1 MKPHVLPA
9 AAVREAGLWIRPN
22 SGGCSTGQFP
32 EGAEK
37 RLSDRPG
44 GRPTRQVRAGVG
56 DAAFVPPR
64 RPQITVGAGKGACP
78 LPPAQPVRRRRGQMW
93 AGWAAALSGL
103 VPGPTLERAAAHW
116 AARPPSR
123 KRSAGLPPRLPL
135 HFLPGP
141 ARAAAHGDWA
151 GSIMGSVTPRS
162 ASALLLLLLLQVERP
177 RGAELTFELPDNAK
191 QCFHED
197 VEQGVKFSLDY
208 QVRPWRPAVPPLS
221 LASRSLVIVAPQ
233 AGQN

>member
-1 MKPHVLPA
+1 
-9 AAVREAGLWIRPN
+9 
-22 SGGCSTGQFP
+22 
-32 EGAEK
+32 
-37 RLSDRPG
+37 
-44 GRPTRQVRAGVG
+44 
-56 DAAFVPPR
+56 
-64 RPQITVGAGKGACP
+64 
-78 LPPAQPVRRRRGQMW
+78 
-93 AGWAAALSGL
+93 
-103 VPGPTLERAAAHW
+103 
-116 AARPPSR
+116 
-123 KRSAGLPPRLPL
+123 
-135 HFLPGP
+135 
-141 ARAAAHGDWA
+141 
-151 GSIMGSVTPRS
+151 MGSVTPRS